1 MRVKNKILFIIESM
15 SGGGAELVLL
25 NIINHLDTD
34 HYDITLF
41 LCRNEGI
48 YLNDIKK
55 EIKIKHFLPKE
66 PTGIINRRI
75 IYSLKK
81 RAFNIFLKSKKIKNI
96 ILKEHYDLA
105 IAFLEGPSSLILH
118 HLIKPKKK
126 IAWVHIDLKKHLTFK
141 DKSVEEEIYS
151 SMDSIYCVSN
161 DAKKSF
167 CELYP
172 NLKNKS
178 HVAFNPVD
186 SKGIIDKSNEPIELE
201 CDSNDINLIAI
212 GRIVN
217 RQKGFDILLKAHKT
231 NIELGYNYQLKII
244 GEGSDKQILLEYIKN
259 NNLTKNTK
267 MLGYIKNPYP
277 YLNKSDV
284 FVMSSHYEGYPLA
297 LVEALTLGKAIIATN
312 CTGPKE
318 ALDNGKYGLLVEPGN
333 VEQLAAAIRELV
345 NNPEKIKHYQKLS
358 LIRAEV
364 FDFNKNMNR
373 IEEIIKNHV
382 ER

>member
-1 MRVKNKILFIIESM
+1 M
-15 SGGGAELVLL
+15 
-25 NIINHLDTD
+25 
-34 HYDITLF
+34 
-41 LCRNEGI
+41 
-48 YLNDIKK
+48 
-55 EIKIKHFLPKE
+55 
-66 PTGIINRRI
+66 
-75 IYSLKK
+75 
-81 RAFNIFLKSKKIKNI
+81 
-96 ILKEHYDLA
+96 KEHYDLA

-217 RQKGFDILLKAHKT
+217 RQKGFDILLKAHKI